1 MLSPCPKDTISF
13 MTPLSLANSI
23 ILSLV
28 ELNGVNLEI
37 VEGGEYL
44 KLDDVKANK
53 RPVSAKK
60 TNETIM
66 I

>member
-1 MLSPCPKDTISF
+1 MLSPCPKDIISF
-13 MTPLSLANSI
+13 MTPLSLANSMTF
-23 ILSLV
+23 SLV
-28 ELNGVNLEI
+28 ELNGDNLEI
-37 VEGGEYL
+37 VEGEEYL

-66 I
+66 T

>member
-1 MLSPCPKDTISF
+1 
-13 MTPLSLANSI
+13 MTF
-23 ILSLV
+23 SLV
-28 ELNGVNLEI
+28 ELNGDNLEI
-37 VEGGEYL
+37 VEGEEYL

-66 I
+66 T